1 MQAFLHE
8 GAEGRQR
15 LSLLLAN
22 EEVLDVVVRQGD
34 KVVCDLFLP
43 GFGRARFVRI
53 VNAPLVRE
61 LADRLTQKI
70 EPLTRKGGN
79 EDRLGPAVG
88 MTHDLGFES
97 RIVDFVVDEDR
108 GDVVRLD
115 LLEHRVNLADLV
127 LSDRRGGVDHVKQK
141 IRMDRFVKGGLE
153 GLDELMRKA
162 PDEAHSVA
170 RDDRLLVADPTAA
183 GGGVERCE
191 QLVGRVALGAR
202 EAVEER
208 RLTCVRVA
216 HERNGERVGAGAR
229 AALRVTLTRETLE
242 LVAKLL
248 HAHADHS
255 AVKLDLL
262 FAGAA
267 GLAEAAALA
276 LQMSPA
282 AHEARGEMLELG
294 EFDLQA
300 AFAGLRAGAED
311 VENQLGAVKNGKLDG
326 ALYVSLLGRR
336 EGDVEDD
343 DVGMQLMSELSE
355 LVNLARA
362 DEEGGIGLVALG
374 IKKSDGFE
382 SVGLDEKRKL
392 FGRVL
397 VDDAADDD
405 AIG

>member
-1 MQAFLHE
+1 MHE

-79 EDRLGPAVG
+79 EDRLGPTVG

-208 RLTCVRVA
+208 RLTCVR
-216 HERNGERVGAGAR
+216 R
-229 AALRVTLTRETLE
+229 
-242 LVAKLL
+242 
-248 HAHADHS
+248 
-255 AVKLDLL
+255 
-262 FAGAA
+262 
-267 GLAEAAALA
+267 
-276 LQMSPA
+276 
-282 AHEARGEMLELG
+282 
-294 EFDLQA
+294 
-300 AFAGLRAGAED
+300 
-311 VENQLGAVKNGKLDG
+311 
-326 ALYVSLLGRR
+326 
-336 EGDVEDD
+336 
-343 DVGMQLMSELSE
+343 
-355 LVNLARA
+355 
-362 DEEGGIGLVALG
+362 
-374 IKKSDGFE
+374 
-382 SVGLDEKRKL
+382 
-392 FGRVL
+392 
-397 VDDAADDD
+397 
-405 AIG
+405 